1 MYSIGIIGIGVL
13 GKALLET
20 YELLNND
27 NDNHNDNDN
36 NNLVIKSYD
45 KYNNTHIGNT
55 KCNMQCNIKCNS
67 IEEMIDCDIIFLCL
81 PTEFCNVKKE
91 YDKTEIYLVCAKLE
105 ELDYKGIVILKS
117 TVEPKT
123 TTHLST
129 IYSKLN
135 IVHNPEFLTARTAT
149 EDYKNQKHIVL
160 GFVDKYNYKYIDNF
174 GDGDKENII
183 LYLDTFFKLYFP
195 SAKISICSSDE
206 SESMKLFCNSFYA
219 TKIQFFTEIKL
230 LCDSLGIEYNN
241 IRSLMLNNEWINP
254 MHTTIPGPDGNISYG
269 GKCFPKDIEALRQ
282 VFEKMEVSHKVID
295 AVISE
300 NKEMRN

>member
-1 MYSIGIIGIGVL
+1 
-13 GKALLET
+13 
-20 YELLNND
+20 
-27 NDNHNDNDN
+27 
-36 NNLVIKSYD
+36 
-45 KYNNTHIGNT
+45 
-55 KCNMQCNIKCNS
+55 
-67 IEEMIDCDIIFLCL
+67 MIDCNVIFLCL
-81 PTEFCNVKKE
+81 PTEFCNIKKE

-105 ELDYKGIVILKS
+105 ELNYSGIVILKS

-123 TTHLST
+123 TTHLSAT
-129 IYSKLN
+129 YSKLN

-160 GFVDKYNYKYIDNF
+160 GFVDKYYNNF
-174 GDGDKENII
+174 ENNFENKENII

-230 LCDSLGIEYNN
+230 LCDSLEMEYNN

-254 MHTTIPGPDGNISYG
+254 MHTIIPGPDGNISYG
-269 GKCFPKDIEALRQ
+269 GKCFPKDIGALRE

>member
-20 YELLNND
+20 YELINND
-27 NDNHNDNDN
+27 NNNDN

-45 KYNNTHIGNT
+45 KYNNTHIGKT
-55 KCNMQCNIKCNS
+55 QCNIKCNS
-67 IEEMIDCDIIFLCL
+67 IEEMIDCNIIFLCL
-81 PTEFCNVKKE
+81 PTEFCNIKKE
-91 YDKTEIYLVCAKLE
+91 YEKTEIYLVCAKLE
-105 ELDYKGIVILKS
+105 ELDYSGIVILKS

-123 TTHLST
+123 TSHLST

-160 GFVDKYNYKYIDNF
+160 GFVDKYNYTYKNNF
-174 GDGDKENII
+174 RDKENII
-183 LYLDTFFKLYFP
+183 MYLDTFFKLYFP

-269 GKCFPKDIEALRQ
+269 GKCFPKDIESLRE

-300 NKEMRN
+300 NKEMRK

>member
-20 YELLNND
+20 YEII
-27 NDNHNDNDN
+27 N
-36 NNLVIKSYD
+36 NNKLIIKSYD
-45 KYNNTHIGNT
+45 KYNDKYISNT
-55 KCNMQCNIKCNS
+55 KCNC
-67 IEEMIDCDIIFLCL
+67 IEELIDCNIIFLCL
-81 PTEFCNVKKE
+81 PTEFCNIKKE

-105 ELDYKGIVILKS
+105 ELNYIGIVILKS
-117 TVEPKT
+117 TLEPKT
-123 TTHLST
+123 TIHLSAT
-129 IYSKLN
+129 YSKLN

-160 GFVDKYNYKYIDNF
+160 GFVNKYYNNF
-174 GDGDKENII
+174 ENNFENKENII

-230 LCDSLGIEYNN
+230 LCNSLGMEYDN
-241 IRSLMLNNEWINP
+241 IRSLMLNNGWINP
-254 MHTTIPGPDGNISYG
+254 MHTIIPGPDGNISYG
-269 GKCFPKDIEALRQ
+269 GKCFPKDIEALRE

-300 NKEMRN
+300 NKEMRK

>member
-1 MYSIGIIGIGVL
+1 MYSIGIIGVGIL

-20 YELLNND
+20 YEILNND
-27 NDNHNDNDN
+27 T
-36 NNLVIKSYD
+36 NLIIKSYD
-45 KYNNTHIGNT
+45 KYNDKYIGAS
-55 KCNMQCNIKCNS
+55 KCNC
-67 IEEMIDCDIIFLCL
+67 IEEMSDCNIIFLCL
-81 PTEFCNVKKE
+81 PTEFCNIKKE

-105 ELDYKGIVILKS
+105 ELDYSGIVILKS

-160 GFVDKYNYKYIDNF
+160 GFVDKYNF
-174 GDGDKENII
+174 EDKENII

-195 SAKISICSSDE
+195 FAKISICSSDE

-230 LCDSLGIEYNN
+230 LCDSLGLEYNN

-300 NKEMRN
+300 NKEMRY

>member
-1 MYSIGIIGIGVL
+1 MYSIGIIGVGIL

-20 YELLNND
+20 YEILNND
-27 NDNHNDNDN
+27 T
-36 NNLVIKSYD
+36 NLIIKSYD
-45 KYNNTHIGNT
+45 KYNDKYIGAS
-55 KCNMQCNIKCNS
+55 KCNC
-67 IEEMIDCDIIFLCL
+67 IEEMSDCNIIFLCL
-81 PTEFCNVKKE
+81 PTEFCNIKKE

-105 ELDYKGIVILKS
+105 ELDYSGIVILKS

-123 TTHLST
+123 TTHLSV

-160 GFVDKYNYKYIDNF
+160 GFVDKYNF
-174 GDGDKENII
+174 EDKENII

-230 LCDSLGIEYNN
+230 LCDSLGLEYNN

-269 GKCFPKDIEALRQ
+269 GKCFPKDIESLRE

-300 NKEMRN
+300 NKEMRY

>member
-1 MYSIGIIGIGVL
+1 M
-13 GKALLET
+13 K
-20 YELLNND
+20 
-27 NDNHNDNDN
+27 
-36 NNLVIKSYD
+36 
-45 KYNNTHIGNT
+45 NT
-55 KCNMQCNIKCNS
+55 KYIIKCNIKCNS
-67 IEEMIDCDIIFLCL
+67 IEEMIDCNIIFLCL
-81 PTEFCNVKKE
+81 PTEFCNIKKE
-91 YDKTEIYLVCAKLE
+91 YEKTEIYLVCAKLE
-105 ELDYKGIVILKS
+105 ELDYSGIVILKS

-123 TTHLST
+123 TTHLSA

-160 GFVDKYNYKYIDNF
+160 GFVDKYNYTYKNNF
-174 GDGDKENII
+174 GDKENII
-183 LYLDTFFKLYFP
+183 LYLYTFFKLYFP

-230 LCDSLGIEYNN
+230 LCDSLGMEYNN

-254 MHTTIPGPDGNISYG
+254 MHTIIPGPDGNISYG

-300 NKEMRN
+300 NKEMRK

>member
-1 MYSIGIIGIGVL
+1 MYSIGIIGVGVL

-20 YELLNND
+20 FEILNKKNNND
-27 NDNHNDNDN
+27 T
-36 NNLVIKSYD
+36 NLIIKSYD
-45 KYNNTHIGNT
+45 KYNDKYIGAP
-55 KCNMQCNIKCNS
+55 KCNCV
-67 IEEMIDCDIIFLCL
+67 EEMIDCDIIFLCL
-81 PTEFCNVKKE
+81 PTEFCNIKKE

-105 ELDYKGIVILKS
+105 ELNYSGIVILKS

-123 TTHLST
+123 TTHMSNL
-129 IYSKLN
+129 YSNLN

-149 EDYKNQKHIVL
+149 EDYINQKHIVL
-160 GFVDKYNYKYIDNF
+160 GFVNEYKYNNNNF
-174 GDGDKENII
+174 GDKENII

-254 MHTTIPGPDGNISYG
+254 MHTIIPGPDGNISYG
-269 GKCFPKDIEALRQ
+269 GKCFPKDIGALRE

-295 AVISE
+295 AVITE
-300 NKEMRN
+300 NKEMRQ

>member
-20 YELLNND
+20 YELINND
-27 NDNHNDNDN
+27 NNNDN

-45 KYNNTHIGNT
+45 KYNNTHIGKT
-55 KCNMQCNIKCNS
+55 QCNIKCNS
-67 IEEMIDCDIIFLCL
+67 IEEMIDCNIIFLCL

-91 YDKTEIYLVCAKLE
+91 YEKTEIYLVCAKLE
-105 ELDYKGIVILKS
+105 ELNYSGIVILKS

-123 TTHLST
+123 TSHLST

-160 GFVDKYNYKYIDNF
+160 GFVDKYNYTYKNNF
-174 GDGDKENII
+174 RDKENII
-183 LYLDTFFKLYFP
+183 MYLDTFFKLYFP
-195 SAKISICSSDE
+195 FAKISICSSDE

-269 GKCFPKDIEALRQ
+269 GKCFPKDIEALRE

-300 NKEMRN
+300 NKEMRK